1 MNIPSAEMP
10 GVLHFHHHEHAIDA
24 SSLNTAFKLGIAL
37 NVGFVYDRER
47 HDGACCH

>member
-1 MNIPSAEMP
+1 MNYTHS
-10 GVLHFHHHEHAIDA
+10 GGHHHHHHHHEHAIDA